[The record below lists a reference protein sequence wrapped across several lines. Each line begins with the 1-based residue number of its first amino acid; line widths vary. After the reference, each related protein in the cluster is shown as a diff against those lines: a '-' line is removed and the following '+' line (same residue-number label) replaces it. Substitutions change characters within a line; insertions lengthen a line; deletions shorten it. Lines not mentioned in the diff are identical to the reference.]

1 MAKQKRAGSRTI
13 NTSRT
18 SKTDTV
24 KQRRHE
30 QLMQIRHAVSVLKA
44 KLQDCQADQ
53 RRQGLLESV
62 SLGMYE
68 EVDKLTKKAPA
79 EPVTELVLEQV
90 NDVIRETKQLAQEDP
105 YIQKLTEF
113 VPAGDFPEL
122 RDVLFVLRQIRQ
134 GLERSG
140 QSFDQK
146 EKNMTARLN
155 EAHTIQTAL
164 ELSLQ
169 GHTPVHSEE
178 ISEYGVG
185 VSQQWMHGEF
195 REKQFNFK
203 QLDTIDIEEYF
214 KAP

>member
-1 MAKQKRAGSRTI
+1 VAKQKRAGSRTSS
-13 NTSRT
+13 TSRT

-62 SLGMYE
+62 SLGMYD

-90 NDVIRETKQLAQEDP
+90 NDVIRETKQLAQEDS
-105 YIQKLTEF
+105 YVQKLAEF

-134 GLERSG
+134 GLARSG
-140 QSFDQK
+140 KSFDQK
-146 EKNMTARLN
+146 EKDMTVRLN

-169 GHTPVHSEE
+169 GYTS
-178 ISEYGVG
+178 ISSDNILEHGVG
-185 VSQQWMHGEF
+185 VSQQWMWGDFH
-195 REKQFNFK
+195 EKHFNFK
-203 QLDTIDIEEYF
+203 HLDAIEIEEYF